1 MGGLALIRHGRTAG
15 NLRGAYVGRSDEPLC
30 AQGRQEIL
38 SRCREGCYPPA
49 ARVYCTPLRRTAETA
64 GLIYPGLRPLV
75 VDGLRE
81 CDFGEYEGKTY
92 EELKDLPAYHRWLQS
107 GGHAAFP
114 GGEGRAA
121 FCERCREAFVRL
133 VEREPPQEDV
143 ALVLHGGVIMALM
156 EAFALPQKDFYD
168 WQPRNGEGYL
178 LRFEPR
184 LWREARKLEL
194 IGKLQGRDAV

>member
-1 MGGLALIRHGRTAG
+1 MSSLILIRHGRTAG
-15 NLRGAYVGRSDEPLC
+15 NLRRAYIGRSDEPLC
-30 AQGRQEIL
+30 AQGKEEIL
-38 SRCREGCYPPA
+38 SRLRTGCYPPA

-64 GLIYPGLRPLV
+64 RLIYPGLRPLV
-75 VDGLRE
+75 VDGLCE

-92 EELKDLPAYHRWLQS
+92 EELKDLPGYRQWLES
-107 GGHAAFP
+107 GGYAAFP

-121 FCERCREAFVRL
+121 FCARCREAFAGL
-133 VEREPPQEDV
+133 LEPEPGEDA

-168 WQPRNGEGYL
+168 WQTGNGEGYL

-184 LWREARKLEL
+184 LWRGARKLEL